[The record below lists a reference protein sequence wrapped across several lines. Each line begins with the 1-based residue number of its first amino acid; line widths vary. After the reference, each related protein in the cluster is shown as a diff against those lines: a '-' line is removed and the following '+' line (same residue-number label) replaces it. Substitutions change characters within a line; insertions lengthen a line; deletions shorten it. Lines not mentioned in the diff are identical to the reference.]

1 MGDEMEYKY
10 LDEVDETLECMVCHE
25 PLVDPVVEP
34 NCRVTFCRRCVSPW
48 VAEKHSCPSCRGATS
63 VAQLHPA
70 PRIITQLLDALPVAC
85 PECNGRHQRGNL
97 ARHIQLC
104 PKPCA
109 RGCGEAVAMAHVKA
123 HEDTC
128 ASVTAACPAADV
140 GCAVVL
146 PRGQLAAH
154 VLTCPLAPLRPFLL
168 RMQALEAEV
177 AQLRPFR
184 LRTQALEAEVAK
196 LKRALRPRGRFVRA
210 WGTRG
215 SADAQF
221 SAPCG
226 LAIAQGQGG
235 GLVVVADH
243 NNHRVQVFDAEG
255 RLRAKFG
262 GEGSALGRFYHPRG
276 VATLAVGGGG
286 RLVVLVADRDNHRVQ
301 VFDDQG
307 RVQSAFG
314 TQGRRH
320 GQLEQPWGVAVD
332 PQRGHAVF
340 VSDSGNHRVQAFDLQ
355 GNHLHSFGAQG
366 DQPGQLQ
373 QPCGIAVD
381 RRRGLVWVAD
391 TDNHRV
397 QVFDGQGRFLR
408 GFGGEGAGEGRFQFP
423 RDIVV
428 VDGDDDDDDDSTT
441 RVYVTDNH
449 RVQMFDGHGWFLGAI
464 GREGRAEGCFD
475 HPRGVAVDSQGRVFV
490 ADSANHRVQVFTFG
504 K

>member
-1 MGDEMEYKY
+1 MEYKY

-70 PRIITQLLDALPVAC
+70 PRIITHATA
-85 PECNGRHQRGNL
+85 
-97 ARHIQLC
+97 
-104 PKPCA
+104 
-109 RGCGEAVAMAHVKA
+109 
-123 HEDTC
+123 DTN
-128 ASVTAACPAADV
+128 AAISRVTSNSVPN
-140 GCAVVL
+140 
-146 PRGQLAAH
+146 LAAH